1 MGDLG
6 GMFSNLVLIFMTAAI
21 TNNFILSQ
29 FLGICP
35 FLGVSKEI
43 STAFSMGLATTFVMT
58 TSAICVWAVNSF
70 ILVPLNLGYLKYVA
84 FILVISSFVQLTEMA
99 VKKISPPLY
108 KALGIFLPL
117 ITTNCAIM
125 GLALMIPMNGYNFI
139 QSTVFGLGAGSGF
152 TLAIVLMAGMRERLQ
167 FADVPESLK
176 GAPITLLI
184 AGAMA
189 MAFMGFSGL

>member
-6 GMFSNLVLIFMTAAI
+6 ELFSSLVMIFMTAAI

-35 FLGVSKEI
+35 FLGVSKEVP
-43 STAFSMGLATTFVMT
+43 TAFSMGLATTFVMT
-58 TSAICVWAVNSF
+58 TSAVCVWAVNSF
-70 ILVPLNLGYLKYVA
+70 ILVPLGLGYLKYVA
-84 FILVISSFVQLTEMA
+84 FILVIASFVQLTEMII
-99 VKKISPPLY
+99 KKVSPPLY

-117 ITTNCAIM
+117 ITTNCAIL
-125 GLALMIPMNGYNFI
+125 GLALMIQMNNYNFI
-139 QSTVFGLGAGSGF
+139 ESTIFGLGAGAGF
-152 TLAIVLMAGMRERLQ
+152 TLAIVLMAGMRERLE
-167 FADVPESLK
+167 FADVPEPLK

-184 AGAMA
+184 AGLMA

>member
-1 MGDLG
+1 MDSMGEL
-6 GMFSNLVLIFMTAAI
+6 FLIFLTASV
-21 TNNFILSQ
+21 TNNFILAQ

-43 STAFSMGLATTFVMT
+43 PTAFSMGLATTFVMT
-58 TSAICVWAVNSF
+58 TSAICVWTINTF
-70 ILVPLNLGYLKYVA
+70 ILVPLGLEYMKYVA

-117 ITTNCAIM
+117 ITTNCAIL
-125 GLALMIPMNGYNFI
+125 GLALQIPINGYNFI
-139 QSTVFGLGAGSGF
+139 ESTIFGLGAGVGF
-152 TLAIVLMAGMRERLQ
+152 TLAIVLMAGMRERLE
-167 FADVPESLK
+167 FANVPRPLQ

-184 AGAMA
+184 AGMMA
-189 MAFMGFSGL
+189 MAFMGFSGI